1 VLNTRPVD
9 AGGSTTAARSFD
21 ASLAC
26 WTTKVQP
33 GEFYITVAHPE
44 EAITTVLGSC
54 VAACIRDPDAA
65 IGGMN
70 HFMLPEDTHHSRDD
84 WRDAVGLA
92 TRYGSYAMESLIN
105 GLLKLGARRE
115 RLEVKL
121 FGGGQ
126 VLDVDIPVGLR
137 NIDFARK
144 WLDTEGLPVAAQDVG
159 GKVPRRIIY
168 YPATGTV
175 KVKQLRAIE
184 SREVV
189 NNERR
194 YLGDVAAQPLVGEIV
209 LFRD

>member
-1 VLNTRPVD
+1 
-9 AGGSTTAARSFD
+9 
-21 ASLAC
+21 
-26 WTTKVQP
+26 
-33 GEFYITVAHPE
+33 
-44 EAITTVLGSC
+44 
-54 VAACIRDPDAA
+54 
-65 IGGMN
+65 
-70 HFMLPEDTHHSRDD
+70 
-84 WRDAVGLA
+84 
-92 TRYGSYAMESLIN
+92 
-105 GLLKLGARRE
+105 
-115 RLEVKL
+115 VKL

-144 WLDTEGLPVAAQDVG
+144 WLDTEGLQVAAQDVG

-194 YLGDVAAQPLVGEIV
+194 YLGDVAAQPLIGEIV